1 MDYSQIIDA
10 LHHASG
16 FDLYRLRTAIDHM
29 IDDPKRLIEIR
40 ARLRLG
46 QQVQWF
52 DTGRNRL
59 CEGTLTNIKQT
70 RAIIS
75 SQKEGKRWDIPL
87 CAINIHQV
95 DTQIASQRP
104 VAGLTKNEIQIGER
118 VGFIDGDGIER
129 SGEVIRLNQ
138 KTATVVNHMDRIS
151 WRVSYALLHK
161 VIDLRPE

>member
-16 FDLYRLRTAIDHM
+16 FDLYRLRTAIDNM

-59 CEGTLTNIKQT
+59 CEGTLINIKQT
-70 RAIIS
+70 RAIVS

-95 DTQIASQRP
+95 DTQIESQRT

-129 SGEVIRLNQ
+129 SGEVQAPTKPHPTQQQAACDIPKAVAVQAPQL
-138 KTATVVNHMDRIS
+138 KSHWVV
-151 WRVSYALLHK
+151 
-161 VIDLRPE
+161 E

>member
-10 LHHASG
+10 LNHASG
-16 FDLYRLRTAIDHM
+16 FNLYRLRSAIDNM
-29 IDDPKRLIEIR
+29 IDEPRRLIEIR
-40 ARLRLG
+40 ARLRMG

-52 DTGRNRL
+52 DSGRNRL
-59 CEGTLTNIKQT
+59 CEGTLINVKQT
-70 RAIIS
+70 RVIIN
-75 SQKEGKRWDIPL
+75 SQHDGRRWDVPL

-95 DTQIASQRP
+95 DTQIESQHH
-104 VAGLTKNEIQIGER
+104 AIGLTKNEIQIGER
-118 VGFIDGDGIER
+118 VGFIDGEGIER

-138 KTATVVNHMDRIS
+138 KTATVVNHTDRIS

>member
-16 FDLYRLRTAIDHM
+16 FDLYRLRSAIDNM
-29 IDDPKRLIEIR
+29 IDDPKRVIEIR
-40 ARLRLG
+40 MRLRLG

-52 DTGRNRL
+52 DAGRNRL
-59 CEGTLTNIKQT
+59 CEGTLINIKQT
-70 RAIIS
+70 RATINNLAD
-75 SQKEGKRWDIPL
+75 GKRWDIPL

-95 DTQIASQRP
+95 ATHIETQHP

-118 VGFIDGDGIER
+118 VGFIDSDGIER

-138 KTATVVNHMDRIS
+138 KTATVVNHADRIS